1 MTFLPQVPWERVRRR
16 FLWMPGFWTALIVGL
31 HAIPGE
37 DAALEGWYALFHI
50 DKVLHALFFGSW
62 GLSVQIALGKSG
74 ALRGMFLGTLGVGL
88 LFGLGLE
95 WAQGALFSGRR
106 MDLYDVVADGV
117 GVALGHGVFLWLYRG
132 CFGMR
137 PISFRHRS

>member
-1 MTFLPQVPWERVRRR
+1 
-16 FLWMPGFWTALIVGL
+16 MPGFWTALIVGL

-37 DAALEGWYALFHI
+37 DAALEGWYALFHV
-50 DKVLHALFFGSW
+50 DKVLHAAFFGSW
-62 GLSVQIALGKSG
+62 GLSVLIALGKSG
-74 ALRGMFLGTLGVGL
+74 VVRGTFFALLGLGVV
-88 LFGLGLE
+88 FGLGLE

-117 GVALGHGVFLWLYRG
+117 GVALGYAVFRWLYRG
-132 CFGMR
+132 CFGMQ